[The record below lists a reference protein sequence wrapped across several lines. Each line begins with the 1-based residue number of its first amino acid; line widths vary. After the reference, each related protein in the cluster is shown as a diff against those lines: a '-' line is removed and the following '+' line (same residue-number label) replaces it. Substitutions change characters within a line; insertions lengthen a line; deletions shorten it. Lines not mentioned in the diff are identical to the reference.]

1 MKKNM
6 IINLVLSIFLT
17 CLYAILMFELLIE
30 EVLYDG
36 VHFGDFGEVLG
47 NYVFPLACIITMV
60 GIIGMFIISIVRR
73 IKKIISWKEF
83 FIECVY
89 IVAGIGVGTAL
100 SALYLVIRIMN
111 LRDPFYL

>member
-6 IINLVLSIFLT
+6 INNLVLSIFLT

-36 VHFGDFGEVLG
+36 VHFGEVLG